1 MTGYETILRHIDQL
15 RLYLQRIYELRQHT
29 REKVLTDWHIQFQVD
44 RALQLAVEVVISV
57 AEQLI
62 AILDLPIPDSSKE
75 AVRALAGVDVL
86 TPELSEEMARAVGFR
101 NIIVHGYMGIDYNI
115 VYDVVQDNVMYLEHF
130 VAQVAAFVE
139 KQLPSDEQ
147 E

>member
-1 MTGYETILRHIDQL
+1 MTGYETVLRHIDQL
-15 RLYLQRIYELRQHT
+15 RLYLQRIYELQQHT

-62 AILDLPIPDSSKE
+62 AILDLPVPDSSKE
-75 AVRALAGVDVL
+75 AVRALAGAGVL

-101 NIIVHGYMGIDYNI
+101 NIIVHGYMDIDYSI
-115 VYDVVQDNVMYLEHF
+115 VYDVVQDDAMYLEQF
-130 VAQVAAFVE
+130 VAQVAAFIE

>member
-1 MTGYETILRHIDQL
+1 M
-15 RLYLQRIYELRQHT
+15 
-29 REKVLTDWHIQFQVD
+29 
-44 RALQLAVEVVISV
+44 
-57 AEQLI
+57 
-62 AILDLPIPDSSKE
+62 
-75 AVRALAGVDVL
+75 L

-101 NIIVHGYMGIDYNI
+101 NIIVHGYMDID
-115 VYDVVQDNVMYLEHF
+115 YDVVQDNVMYLEQF